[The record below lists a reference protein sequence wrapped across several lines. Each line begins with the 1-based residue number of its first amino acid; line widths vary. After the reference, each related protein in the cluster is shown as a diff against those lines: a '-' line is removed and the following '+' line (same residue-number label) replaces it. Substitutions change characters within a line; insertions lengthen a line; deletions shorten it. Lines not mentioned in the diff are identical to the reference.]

1 MASFRRRDPLSS
13 TFLARDGLITSLRTL
28 LFYLSASQRPH
39 FVAENPSLLPFSLA
53 MAPFPRTEP
62 LFSTFLLPED
72 SITSLR
78 TSLFYLSDSKRPHFV
93 AQNPSLLPFCFPKS
107 PFPCRDLFSFTFLL
121 PEARAF
127 VAEPHPFN
135 RNTS

>member
-1 MASFRRRDPLSS
+1 
-13 TFLARDGLITSLRTL
+13 
-28 LFYLSASQRPH
+28 
-39 FVAENPSLLPFSLA
+39 

-78 TSLFYLSDSKRPHFV
+78 SSLFYLSRSRWPHFVEENLSLLPFRFQKASFRRKEPFSSTLPIAKGPISSQRTSLFYLSDSKRPHFV
-93 AQNPSLLPFCFPKS
+93 AENLSLLPFCFPKA